1 MKNEMFHR
9 NDTIKQSELVTESE
23 LFLEV
28 TEKINV
34 FANILAII
42 IGIFGNLLTIF
53 VYSYKKFRVNSSNVY
68 LLCLAINNCLFLI
81 VHFFDDVI
89 RTYKQIFLNDENKI
103 DQAFYDFIISI
114 NIIDRFSLACRL
126 GNYFR
131 YVLRFISAYIVL
143 SFTIQR
149 LFLVYSPLT
158 HKLRYKKTAW
168 LSVGCLI
175 LISLL
180 INYWVLYL
188 FDLRNQ
194 NGILYCDMKTHWR
207 KEYFHITIIYIS
219 ITLLIP
225 SVIIVISNT
234 IIIFKTYKKP
244 KKPKIM
250 FNLKSKTKNIINSN
264 KKLARELMPSKKSSL
279 GLNSTKSYLSTNKI
293 VAKISSKTN
302 SAKKVTKVLLF
313 ISFSF
318 VVLNL
323 PYLIT
328 WLGFYYGIAFKNLDQ
343 IKKNY
348 LFAAL
353 QISEIFYILNYGLLF
368 YLFSASGFIFKNRF
382 VKPKITTI

>member
-9 NDTIKQSELVTESE
+9 NDIIKQSELVTESE

-34 FANILAII
+34 FANILAVI

-53 VYSYKKFRVNSSNVY
+53 VYSYKKF
-68 LLCLAINNCLFLI
+68 
-81 VHFFDDVI
+81 
-89 RTYKQIFLNDENKI
+89 
-103 DQAFYDFIISI
+103 DFIISI

-131 YVLRFISAYIVL
+131 YVLRFISAYIIL

-149 LFLVYSPLT
+149 LFLVYSPLA

-188 FDLRNQ
+188 FVLRNQ
-194 NGILYCDMKTHWR
+194 NGILYCDMKTYWR

-244 KKPKIM
+244 KKAKII
-250 FNLKSKTKNIINSN
+250 FNLKSKTKNWHGN
-264 KKLARELMPSKKSSL
+264 
-279 GLNSTKSYLSTNKI
+279 
-293 VAKISSKTN
+293 
-302 SAKKVTKVLLF
+302 
-313 ISFSF
+313 
-318 VVLNL
+318 
-323 PYLIT
+323 
-328 WLGFYYGIAFKNLDQ
+328 
-343 IKKNY
+343 
-348 LFAAL
+348 
-353 QISEIFYILNYGLLF
+353 
-368 YLFSASGFIFKNRF
+368 
-382 VKPKITTI
+382 

>member
-1 MKNEMFHR
+1 
-9 NDTIKQSELVTESE
+9 
-23 LFLEV
+23 
-28 TEKINV
+28 
-34 FANILAII
+34 
-42 IGIFGNLLTIF
+42 
-53 VYSYKKFRVNSSNVY
+53 
-68 LLCLAINNCLFLI
+68 
-81 VHFFDDVI
+81 
-89 RTYKQIFLNDENKI
+89 
-103 DQAFYDFIISI
+103 
-114 NIIDRFSLACRL
+114 
-126 GNYFR
+126 
-131 YVLRFISAYIVL
+131 
-143 SFTIQR
+143 
-149 LFLVYSPLT
+149 
-158 HKLRYKKTAW
+158 
-168 LSVGCLI
+168 
-175 LISLL
+175 
-180 INYWVLYL
+180 
-188 FDLRNQ
+188 
-194 NGILYCDMKTHWR
+194 MKTHWR